1 MRDNSG
7 DRARSAPFQPSVDE
21 EDVSLGQAGSCIEK
35 VRTWAPLAT
44 ISIKSGPNNEPSLVN
59 RTEQW
64 LSHVFLF
71 ESINCSLFI
80 RKKCQTTICF
90 KNVSN

>member
-35 VRTWAPLAT
+35 VRTWAALAT

-64 LSHVFLF
+64 VSHFILF
-71 ESINCSLFI
+71 EYIIFYLHL
-80 RKKCQTTICF
+80 RMKCQTTLCF
-90 KNVSN
+90 KNV